1 MITLNDFSFLI
12 ATRYNNPNRLYAV
25 YKSIRKLYPLNE
37 IVVVYDEVVS
47 ERLTKEVS
55 DPNLKE
61 IHTLERLYVSGG
73 YNLAVKHCSNKC
85 FVFLHDDTIVAPE
98 FLENLI
104 PHISEQ
110 QFCNFTTIEPP
121 LYNNVDSVT
130 RPIKDFGRDIDSFNS
145 DSFYEFCKSHINNL
159 KENIAASPFGGFFM
173 AGYKSSFESVGG
185 FDEYF
190 KPYFYEDSD
199 LMTRLHIAGYRFIQV
214 LNSLVYHM
222 GSLTSRVSDEGEISH
237 QITGKL
243 FLKKWKCTY
252 PMIQKYTMLGGIEY
266 KSIPAEIICEDC
278 TPEFEQ
284 FIDLLSTKNVNIHVN
299 INQKILTQK
308 DFEYIESLPY
318 ILQSLDSAG
327 TYNIGNLTIKSF
339 EYENAL

>member
-12 ATRYNNPNRLYAV
+12 VTRYNNPKRLYAV
-25 YKSIRKLYPLNE
+25 YTSIRKIYPSNE
-37 IVVVYDEVVS
+37 IVIVYDDVEGTLKDHVLDDNFQELYTH
-47 ERLTKEVS
+47 ERV
-55 DPNLKE
+55 
-61 IHTLERLYVSGG
+61 YVSGG

-85 FVFLHDDTIVAPE
+85 FVFLHDDTIIAPQ

-130 RPIKDFGRDIDSFNS
+130 RPIKDLGRDIDSFDS
-145 DSFYEFCKSHINNL
+145 DAFYQFCDSHINNL
-159 KENIAASPFGGFFM
+159 KEHTAPSPYGGFFM
-173 AGYKSSFESVGG
+173 AGYKSSFQNVGG

-222 GSLTSRVSDEGEISH
+222 GSLTSRSSDEGEISQ

-243 FLKKWKCTY
+243 FLKKWKTTF
-252 PMIQKYTMLGGIEY
+252 PMIQKYTMLNGIDY
-266 KSIPAEIICEDC
+266 KSIPAEIICENASLELL
-278 TPEFEQ
+278 EFFNLISEPGSSVKIE
-284 FIDLLSTKNVNIHVN
+284 IDAIR
-299 INQKILTQK
+299 LTQQ
-308 DFEYIESLPY
+308 DFGYLESLPY
-318 ILQSLDSAG
+318 ILQSIEGPG
-327 TYNIGNLTIKSF
+327 TYVLGNLKITQ
-339 EYENAL
+339 YE